1 MDLISIWNWILANW
15 LGMGLFVGF
24 WIVFGSIMFW
34 TYGLTPIVHWFI
46 KANGDT
52 AKAVILEMRD
62 AGWGW
67 YAGSRYSETLIFQ
80 PVRVKLEVH
89 PNNGAPYIAQDRFNA
104 KREDYR
110 YKLKPGIE
118 MQVSIARF
126 NPQWVASWPET
137 AVETQQA
144 KYNEPVH
151 HAANS
156 NTQAGAPT
164 AKNNNT
170 LFIIIGIVVALL
182 CCCLI
187 VAGGFAYSRYVAGKT
202 LSGINSQIATVIPGG
217 LSSPV
222 PFLPS
227 ESTAI
232 PSSGSAA
239 AAIPTGG
246 LADEP
251 TRATAWGT
259 AIAAI
264 VQANPTSCPSP
275 DAAKTTIEIIDHP
288 KSSGIWQERWTVA
301 CDGASSIPVNITFT
315 PASGGLFTVKAT
327 VVK

>member
-1 MDLISIWNWILANW
+1 MDSGEVISVVV
-15 LGMGLFVGF
+15 FVGF
-24 WIVFGSIMFW
+24 WIVFLSIMFW
-34 TYGLTPIVHWFI
+34 VYGLSPILHWFI
-46 KANGDT
+46 KSNGEP
-52 AKAVILEMRD
+52 AKAVILEVRK

-67 YAGSRYSETLIFQ
+67 YSGSRYSQSLVFQ
-80 PVRVKLEVH
+80 PVTVKLEVH
-89 PNNGAPYIAQDRFNA
+89 PNNGAPYVTKDKFNA
-104 KREDYR
+104 KPREFWET
-110 YKLKPGIE
+110 LKPGSE

-126 NPQWVASWPET
+126 NSQWVASWPET
-137 AVETQQA
+137 AVETHEA

-151 HAANS
+151 HVINS

-170 LFIIIGIVVALL
+170 LFIVIGIVVALL

-187 VAGGFAYSRYVAGKT
+187 VVGGFAYSRYVAGKT
-202 LSGINSQIATVIPGG
+202 LSGINNQIATVTPGG

-222 PFLPS
+222 PVLPS
-227 ESTAI
+227 ESTAV

-251 TRATAWGT
+251 TRATAWGS

-264 VQANPTSCPSP
+264 VEANPTSCPSP
-275 DAAKTTIEIIDHP
+275 DAAKTMIVIIYHP
-288 KSSGIWQERWTVA
+288 KASGIWQERWTVA
-301 CDGASSIPVNITFT
+301 CDGASPIPVNITFT